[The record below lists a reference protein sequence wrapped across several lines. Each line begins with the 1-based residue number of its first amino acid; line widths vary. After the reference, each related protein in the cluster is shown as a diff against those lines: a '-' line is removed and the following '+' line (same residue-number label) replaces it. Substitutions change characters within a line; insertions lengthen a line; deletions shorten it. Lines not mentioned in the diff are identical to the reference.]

1 MGTSTR
7 NSGQSGHNP
16 LVPTWLDYSV
26 PFNSGYQVILPQQP
40 SAELQQ
46 PIQLPIQPIPPNA
59 DANRFRGPRISFSHF
74 VSSGGRNTSTMRKG
88 VSSYVR
94 KSLGGSSNATKR
106 LGSSRVS
113 TARLYGFLHSLSGPD
128 GFQNVARLLSL
139 DTLVGLSAAEFFIRL
154 AEFVC
159 PDGGSEDEG
168 ISRSAYYDVV
178 ADNPDIMDK
187 NVEDLTENEI
197 ESISQR
203 YMTKVVMQQIMN
215 GIANNSIRFSET
227 LEQVSHIEDA
237 VEEFIGQSVSDA
249 WAELKQNNVQM
260 TNEWA
265 KEITDEIYLKV
276 FEILEGLGD

>member
-16 LVPTWLDYSV
+16 LVPTWLDYSAS
-26 PFNSGYQVILPQQP
+26 FNSGHQVILPQQP
-40 SAELQQ
+40 SVQLQQ

-59 DANRFRGPRISFSHF
+59 DANRFRGPRTSFSHF
-74 VSSGGRNTSTMRKG
+74 ISSGGHNSSTMRNG
-88 VSSYVR
+88 VSSYVGR
-94 KSLGGSSNATKR
+94 SLGGSSNATKR
-106 LGSSRVS
+106 LGSSRAS

-128 GFQNVARLLSL
+128 GFQEVARLLSL
-139 DTLVGLSAAEFFIRL
+139 DTLVGLPASEFFIRL

-187 NVEDLTENEI
+187 AIEDLTEDEI
-197 ESISQR
+197 DSISQR

-215 GIANNSIRFSET
+215 GIANNLIRFSET
-227 LEQVSHIEDA
+227 LEQISYIEDA
-237 VEEFIGQSVSDA
+237 VEELIGQSVSDA
-249 WAELKQNNVQM
+249 CAALKQNYVEM
-260 TNEWA
+260 TNERA
-265 KEITDEIYLKV
+265 KEITDGIYLKV